1 MTRIFTNGTF
11 DVLHPGHIALLR
23 YAASL
28 GDYLLVA
35 LDSDERIAARKGPSR
50 PVNSLYVR
58 TTLMSALRDVDEV
71 RSFSSDAELEAIVE
85 DYCPSVMVVGSDWR
99 GKRIVGAQHAAH
111 IEYFERTPHSTTST
125 LSAYLNRLRETS
137 YE

>member
-11 DVLHPGHIALLR
+11 DVLHPGHIALLQ

-35 LDSDERIAARKGPSR
+35 LDSDERVSARKGPSR
-50 PVNSLYVR
+50 PVNSLYAR
-58 TTLMSALRDVDEV
+58 TTLMSALRGVDEV
-71 RSFSSDAELEAIVE
+71 RSFSSDAELEAMVE

-99 GKRIVGAQHAAH
+99 GKRIVGAQHAARV
-111 IEYFERTPHSTTST
+111 EYFERTTSDSTSEI
-125 LSAYLNRLRETS
+125 LSNYLLRLREKF
-137 YE
+137 

>member
-11 DVLHPGHIALLR
+11 DVLHPGHVALLR

-50 PVNSLYVR
+50 PVNSLYAR
-58 TTLMSALRDVDEV
+58 TTLMSALRGVDEV

-85 DYCPSVMVVGSDWR
+85 DYRPSVMVVGSDWR
-99 GKRIVGAQHAAH
+99 GKRIVGAQYAARV
-111 IEYFERTPHSTTST
+111 EYFERTTSDSTSEI
-125 LSAYLNRLRETS
+125 LNNYLLRLREKF
-137 YE
+137 